1 MQSAP
6 GIMLLAMNNN
16 KGKSLWRD
24 TDFLKLWMGQT
35 ISMFGSSLSRLAIPL
50 IAALM
55 LDATPAEMG
64 FLAAAGTTPSLLIG
78 IFAGVWIDK
87 FKRRS
92 ILIVSDVGRAILLI
106 TIPVAAYL
114 GILRMVQLYSVS
126 FLVGIFSVFFD
137 ITTRSYLPSLIDRT
151 RLFEGN
157 SKLELSGSITAIGGP
172 SLAGLIIEAVTAPIA
187 ILFDSVSYLL
197 SAVCILFIKHREQT
211 PVKSNIPILPQVR
224 EGLKVVIG
232 NPFLRAF
239 VGCLATSNFTSNIF
253 FALYIL
259 FGVRELGMNAAQ
271 LGLVYGLGASGAL
284 FGAVLAPWIGARLG
298 TGRTL
303 ILGAL
308 IGSLEVMPVIFAT
321 PSTAEALLFLSSWLG
336 NFGWVL
342 YNVFA
347 VSMRQAIVPITLQG
361 RVNATFSFLVA
372 GMLPLGAIAGGWL
385 GTSLGLRN
393 AITIAAIGSCLS
405 FLWVV
410 LSPAR
415 RMVKLPNT

>member
-1 MQSAP
+1 M
-6 GIMLLAMNNN
+6 IH
-16 KGKSLWRD
+16 
-24 TDFLKLWMGQT
+24 
-35 ISMFGSSLSRLAIPL
+35 
-50 IAALM
+50 
-55 LDATPAEMG
+55 
-64 FLAAAGTTPSLLIG
+64 
-78 IFAGVWIDK
+78 
-87 FKRRS
+87 
-92 ILIVSDVGRAILLI
+92 
-106 TIPVAAYL
+106 
-114 GILRMVQLYSVS
+114 LYSVF
-126 FLVGIFSVFFD
+126 FLVGIFTVFFD
-137 ITTRSYLPSLIDRT
+137 ITSRSYLPSLIDRT
-151 RLFEGN
+151 RLFAGN

-187 ILFDSVSYLL
+187 ILFDAASYLI
-197 SAVCILFIKHREQT
+197 SAACFLLIKRHEQAL
-211 PVKSNIPILPQVR
+211 VKSNLPILPQIR

-284 FGAVLAPWIGARLG
+284 IGAVLAPWVGSKVGIGRA
-298 TGRTL
+298 L
-303 ILGAL
+303 IVGAL

-321 PSTAEALLFLSSWLG
+321 PSSAEVLLLLSSWLG

-347 VSMRQAIVPITLQG
+347 VSVRQAIVPITLQG

-372 GMLPLGAIAGGWL
+372 GMLPLGALVGGWL

-405 FLWVV
+405 FLWIVW
-410 LSPAR
+410 SPAR
-415 RMVKLPNT
+415 AIVKLT

>member
-1 MQSAP
+1 
-6 GIMLLAMNNN
+6 
-16 KGKSLWRD
+16 
-24 TDFLKLWMGQT
+24 
-35 ISMFGSSLSRLAIPL
+35 MFGSSLSRLAIPL

-64 FLAAAGTTPSLLIG
+64 FLAAAGTAPSLLIG
-78 IFAGVWIDK
+78 IFAGVWVDK

-106 TIPVAAYL
+106 TIPVGAYL

-126 FLVGIFSVFFD
+126 FLVGIFTVFFD
-137 ITTRSYLPSLIDRT
+137 ITSRSYLPSLINRAQ
-151 RLFEGN
+151 LFNGN

-172 SLAGLIIEAVTAPIA
+172 SLAGLIIEAITAPIA
-187 ILFDSVSYLL
+187 ILYDAASYLI
-197 SAVCILFIKHREQT
+197 SATCIYFIKRQEQA
-211 PVKSNIPILPQVR
+211 PVISNMPILPQIR

-232 NPFLRAF
+232 NPLLRAF

-271 LGLVYGLGASGAL
+271 LGLMYGLGASGAL
-284 FGAVLAPWIGARLG
+284 VGAIIAPRVGARVG
-298 TGRTL
+298 IGRAL
-303 ILGAL
+303 IIGAL

-321 PSTAEALLFLSSWLG
+321 PSSGEVLLFLSSWLG

-342 YNVFA
+342 YNVIA
-347 VSMRQAIVPITLQG
+347 VSVRQAIVPITLQG

-393 AITIAAIGSCLS
+393 AITIAAIGSCVS
-405 FLWVV
+405 FLWIVF
-410 LSPAR
+410 SPAR
-415 RMVKLPNT
+415 AIVKITDA

>member
-1 MQSAP
+1 
-6 GIMLLAMNNN
+6 MNAND
-16 KGKSLWRD
+16 KQSLWGD
-24 TDFLKLWMGQT
+24 ADFLKLWLGQT
-35 ISMFGSSLSRLAIPL
+35 ISMFGSSLSRLAVPL
-50 IAALM
+50 IAAL
-55 LDATPAEMG
+55 LLEATPVEMG
-64 FLAAAGTTPSLLIG
+64 FLAAMGTAPSLLFG
-78 IFAGVWIDK
+78 IFAGILVDK
-87 FKRRS
+87 FKRRT

-106 TIPVAAYL
+106 TIPVAVYL
-114 GILRMVQLYSVS
+114 GSLTMLHLYIVS
-126 FLVGIFSVFFD
+126 FLVGIFTVFFD
-137 ITTRSYLPSLIDRT
+137 ITSRSYLPSLIDRT
-151 RLFEGN
+151 QLFDGN

-187 ILFDSVSYLL
+187 ILYDAASYLI
-197 SAVCILFIKHREQT
+197 SAACLLVIKRREQA
-211 PVKSNIPILPQVR
+211 PVKSNQPILPQIR

-284 FGAVLAPWIGARLG
+284 FGAVLAPWIGARVG
-298 TGRTL
+298 TGRAL

-321 PSTAEALLFLSSWLG
+321 PATAEALLFLSSWLG

-347 VSMRQAIVPITLQG
+347 VSVRQAIVPITLQG

-372 GMLPLGAIAGGWL
+372 GMLPLGALVGGWL

-405 FLWVV
+405 FFWIIF
-410 LSPAR
+410 SPAR
-415 RMVKLPNT
+415 SMIKLPNA

>member
-1 MQSAP
+1 
-6 GIMLLAMNNN
+6 MNAND
-16 KGKSLWRD
+16 KQSLWRD
-24 TDFLKLWMGQT
+24 ADFLKLWLGQT
-35 ISMFGSSLSRLAIPL
+35 ISMFGSSLSRLAVPL
-50 IAALM
+50 IAAL
-55 LDATPAEMG
+55 LLEATPVEMG
-64 FLAAAGTTPSLLIG
+64 FLAAMGTAPSLLFG
-78 IFAGVWIDK
+78 IFAGILVDK
-87 FKRRS
+87 FKRRT

-106 TIPVAAYL
+106 TIPVAVYL
-114 GILRMVQLYSVS
+114 GSLTMLHLYIVS
-126 FLVGIFSVFFD
+126 FLVGIFTVFFD
-137 ITTRSYLPSLIDRT
+137 ITSRSYLPSLIDRT

-187 ILFDSVSYLL
+187 ILFDSASYLI
-197 SAVCILFIKHREQT
+197 SAGCVVLIRKGEQDPIKT
-211 PVKSNIPILPQVR
+211 NLPLLPQVR

-284 FGAVLAPWIGARLG
+284 FGAVLAPWIGARVG
-298 TGRTL
+298 TGRAL

-321 PSTAEALLFLSSWLG
+321 PATAEALLFLSSWLG

-347 VSMRQAIVPITLQG
+347 VSVRQAIVPITLQG

-372 GMLPLGAIAGGWL
+372 GMLPLGALVGGWL

-405 FLWVV
+405 ILWIVF
-410 LSPAR
+410 SPAR
-415 RMVKLPNT
+415 AMVKFPNA